1 MSRRRLSATSMAGL
15 VCLAVSLGG
24 CSSGE
29 AAAIDPSPTAPA
41 DMTPAALAAA
51 VAARLPGVTLVAAH
65 QDEGGAADEEDALR
79 VGLTFRAD
87 DGRRSTI
94 TVVATDDVGD
104 FPGRRPCQA
113 HRDVLDGCVETSGPD
128 DTTSILLWQNR
139 APEDPG
145 IIDVV
150 SVRQEAV
157 AWAEYDGKVDVTAD
171 PRDLDLPLS
180 PEDLLAAVSDPSVG
194 LTASPEQLRAGD
206 ELEAWRV

>member
-1 MSRRRLSATSMAGL
+1 MAPLTRRTRCGWTSRS
-15 VCLAVSLGG
+15 
-24 CSSGE
+24 E
-29 AAAIDPSPTAPA
+29 PT
-41 DMTPAALAAA
+41 
-51 VAARLPGVTLVAAH
+51 
-65 QDEGGAADEEDALR
+65 
-79 VGLTFRAD
+79 

-113 HRDVLDGCVETSGPD
+113 HGDVLDGCVESSGPD
-128 DTTSILLWQNR
+128 DTTSILLWQNK
-139 APEDPG
+139 ASEADPG

-157 AWAEYDGKVDVTAD
+157 VWAEYDGKVDVTTD

-206 ELEAWRV
+206 ELAVWQH

>member
-1 MSRRRLSATSMAGL
+1 MAGL
-15 VCLAVSLGG
+15 LCLAVSLCG
-24 CSSGE
+24 CSSGQ

-41 DMTPAALAAA
+41 DMTPRALAAA
-51 VAARLPGVTLVAAH
+51 VAARLPGVTLVGAH

-79 VGLTFRAD
+79 VDLTFRAD

-113 HRDVLDGCVETSGPD
+113 HRDVLDGCVESSGPD

-139 APEDPG
+139 ASEEAPG
-145 IIDVV
+145 LIDVV
-150 SVRQEAV
+150 SVRPEAV
-157 AWAEYDGKVDVTAD
+157 VWAEYDGKVAVTAD

-194 LTASPEQLRAGD
+194 LTASPEQLRAGV
-206 ELEAWRV
+206 ELGAWRV